1 MPHRYKMIHIL
12 TNLYCYCTSPKL
24 IATVALSGMVLA
36 QEIPPTMDWAKLP
49 IEVACVGALFWVT
62 TRTMP
67 SLFEKQINA
76 QKEQQ
81 EKYHSSLDNVLK
93 TQEAAFDKLTTA
105 ITAKVDHQSA
115 ITQKLLEGRC

>member
-1 MPHRYKMIHIL
+1 MPHRYKMIHPL
-12 TNLYCYCTSPKL
+12 TSLYYYCTSPKL

-67 SLFEKQINA
+67 SLFEKQITA

-105 ITAKVDHQSA
+105 ITARVDHQA
-115 ITQKLLEGRC
+115 ELTQRLLEGKH